1 MMAGAVEGMSG
12 ELDVFERPV
21 LQTGIIGG
29 NWYQFKPTTVDAD
42 ATQLEF
48 RIPGQGDHYMDLSR
62 TLINIK
68 LKITKPD
75 GTAFAAADIV
85 GPTNNLLDTLW
96 SNVKVEFNQ
105 KTVSDARNMYHYRAY
120 IEDLFNFNSTAK
132 ESHQTASLWDT
143 DEAGKLDDST
153 NKAFIRRKDFTSASK
168 QIDLAGKLHCDMFNT
183 SKYLINGVDVR
194 FIFVKNKAEIV
205 LLKNATTGGANIK
218 IIDASLWIRK
228 VKINPTILLAHANSL
243 NRHTAKY
250 PFKRVEMHNYTIPSG
265 SQQHTI
271 ENMFLGRIPTR
282 VIIGLVSH
290 SAFSGAFNLCAFN
303 FRHFNVNYLTL
314 FKNGEQ
320 MFSRPYTPTYTDSE
334 YSYAMPYLQSFIN
347 TGNHLADD
355 GYCISMADWQK
366 GYCLYPFDLT
376 PDLSAHEQHWCIQEQ
391 GNLRLE
397 LGMKTALTEAVTVIV
412 YAEFREVL
420 EIDKAREC
428 SLEYFKL

>member
-1 MMAGAVEGMSG
+1 MAGALEGMPG
-12 ELDVFERPV
+12 ELDIFERPV
-21 LQTGIIGG
+21 LQTGITGG
-29 NWYQFKPTTVDAD
+29 NWYQFKPTSVDAD

-48 RIPGQGDHYMDLSR
+48 RIPGQGDFYMDLSR
-62 TLINIK
+62 TLINLK
-68 LKITKPD
+68 LQILKTD
-75 GTAFAAADIV
+75 GTAFAATDVV
-85 GPTNNLLDTLW
+85 GSINNLLDTIW

-143 DEAGKLDDST
+143 DVPGAFDSPQ
-153 NKAFIRRKDFTSASK
+153 NAAFVRRKAFSSAGK
-168 QIDLAGKLHCDMFNT
+168 QIDIAGKLHCDLFNT

-194 FIFVKNKAEIV
+194 FIFVKNKTEIV
-205 LLKNATTGGANIK
+205 LLKETNTAAAKIK
-218 IIDASLWIRK
+218 ILDASLWIRK
-228 VKINPTILLAHANSL
+228 VKINPSILVAHANGL

-282 VIIGLVSH
+282 IIVGLVSH
-290 SAFSGAFNLCAFN
+290 KAFSGAYNLNAFN
-303 FRHFNVNYLTL
+303 FQHFDVNYLTL

-320 MFSRPYTPTYTDSE
+320 MFSRPYAPVYSTTE
-334 YSYAMPYLQSFIN
+334 YSYAMPFLQSFIN

-355 GYCISMADWQK
+355 CYCVSMEDWQK
-366 GYCLYPFDLT
+366 GFCLYPFDLT

-391 GNLRLE
+391 GNIRLE
-397 LGMKTALTEAVTVIV
+397 LGMKTALTEEVTVIV

-428 SLEYFKL
+428 SLEYFKI

>member
-1 MMAGAVEGMSG
+1 MAGAVEGMPG
-12 ELDVFERPV
+12 ELDIFERPV
-21 LQTGIIGG
+21 LQTGIVGG
-29 NWYQFKPTTVDAD
+29 NWYQFKPTSVDSD

-48 RIPGQGDHYMDLSR
+48 RIPGQGDHYMDLAR

-68 LKITKPD
+68 LKILKSD
-75 GTAFAAADIV
+75 DTAYAATDII
-85 GPTNNLLDTLW
+85 GPSNNLLNTLW
-96 SNVKVEFNQ
+96 ANVKVEFNQ
-105 KTVSDARNMYHYRAY
+105 KTVSDSRNMYHYRAY
-120 IEDLFNFNSTAK
+120 IEDLFNFNNTAK
-132 ESHQTASLWDT
+132 ESHQTASLWYTDT
-143 DEAGKLDDST
+143 PGEHENNSNA
-153 NKAFIRRKDFTSASK
+153 AFKKRKTFTDASK
-168 QIDLAGKLHCDMFNT
+168 EIDLAGKLHCDLFNT
-183 SKYLINGVDVR
+183 SKYLLNGVDVR
-194 FIFVKNKAEIV
+194 FIFVKNKIEHIV
-205 LLKNATTGGANIK
+205 FKGSTVAAAKIK

-228 VKINPTILLAHANSL
+228 IRINPSILLAHANGL

-250 PFKRVEMHNYTIPSG
+250 PFKRVEMHNYTISAG

-282 VIIGLVSH
+282 IIIGLVSH
-290 SAFSGAFNLCAFN
+290 KAFSGAYDKCAFY
-303 FRHFNVNYLTL
+303 FQHFNVNYLTL

-320 MFSRPYTPTYTDSE
+320 MFSRPYSPIFSNTE

-355 GYCISMADWQK
+355 GYCISMEDWQN
-366 GYCLYPFDLT
+366 GFCLYPFDLT

-397 LGMKTALTEAVTVIV
+397 IGMKSALTEAVTVIV

>member
-1 MMAGAVEGMSG
+1 MAGAVEGMPG

-29 NWYQFKPTTVDAD
+29 NWYQFKPTSVDVD

-48 RIPGQGDHYMDLSR
+48 RIPGQGDHYMDLAR

-68 LKITKPD
+68 LKVLKAD
-75 GTAFAAADIV
+75 DTAFASTDAI

-96 SNVKVEFNQ
+96 SNIKVEFNQ
-105 KTVSDARNMYHYRAY
+105 KTVSDSRNMYHYRSY

-143 DEAGKLDDST
+143 DDPGEHDNIT
-153 NKAFIRRKDFTSASK
+153 NPAFKRRKLFTDSGK
-168 QIDLAGKLHCDMFNT
+168 EIDLAGKLHCDLFNT
-183 SKYLINGVDVR
+183 SKYLLNGIDVR
-194 FIFVKNKAEIV
+194 FIFVKNKLEHI
-205 LLKNATTGGANIK
+205 LFKNATTAAAKIK

-228 VKINPTILLAHANSL
+228 VKINPTILLAHANNL

-250 PFKRVEMHNYTIPSG
+250 PFKRVEMHNYTISSG

-282 VIIGLVSH
+282 IIIGLVSH
-290 SAFSGAFNLCAFN
+290 KAFSGAYDKCVFN
-303 FRHFNVNYLTL
+303 FQHFNVNYLTL

-320 MFSRPYTPTYTDSE
+320 MFSRPYAPVYSASE
-334 YSYAMPYLQSFIN
+334 FSYAMPYLQSFIN

-355 GYCISMADWQK
+355 GYCISMQDWQK
-366 GYCLYPFDLT
+366 GFCLYPFDLT

-397 LGMKTALTEAVTVIV
+397 IGMKSALTEAVTVIV

-420 EIDKAREC
+420 EIDKTREC
-428 SLEYFKL
+428 SLEYFKI